1 MGFFSIKSQSQKE
14 RETAVKNVIAVMLAD
29 GKIDPNEM
37 KFLSMV
43 CQRAGISEKEL
54 KNILQK
60 PQSIKFTPAKSPNDR
75 MQQLIDMVWMMLAD
89 GQIDQR
95 EMDMCITLATHLG
108 FKPSAV
114 GALVQHIISEL
125 KRNRE
130 KQQVN
135 IDLNSW
141 LAE

>member
-1 MGFFSIKSQSQKE
+1 MGIFSFKSQSQKE

-37 KFLSMV
+37 QFLSMV
-43 CQRAGISEKEL
+43 CRRVGLSEKEL
-54 KNILQK
+54 KGILQK

-75 MQQLIDMVWMMLAD
+75 MQQLVDMVWMMLAD
-89 GQIDQR
+89 GEIDQR

-114 GALVQHIISEL
+114 GALVQHIIAEL
-125 KRNRE
+125 KKNRE
-130 KQQVN
+130 KQQVS
-135 IDLNSW
+135 IDINSW
-141 LAE
+141 LDE

>member
-1 MGFFSIKSQSQKE
+1 MGFFNTKSQSQQE

-37 KFLSMV
+37 KFLATV
-43 CQRAGISEKEL
+43 CQRAGLSEKEL

-75 MQQLIDMVWMMLAD
+75 MQQLVDMVWMMLAD

-125 KRNRE
+125 KKNRA

-141 LAE
+141 LDE